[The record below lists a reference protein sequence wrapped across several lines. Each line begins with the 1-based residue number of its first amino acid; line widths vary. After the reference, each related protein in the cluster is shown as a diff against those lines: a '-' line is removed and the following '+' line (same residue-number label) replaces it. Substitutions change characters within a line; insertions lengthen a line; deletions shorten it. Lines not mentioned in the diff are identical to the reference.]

1 MKAKGR
7 LLWRLINNTPGVAD
21 LASHLEKETPFDK
34 LPRDEQITALA
45 IVSHYEEG
53 ARVIEEEAAKRWNGE
68 GKSAPAEAAPVA
80 PIPVDDPAETERVR
94 NEEATDEVRADEA
107 AEASAAVAEEER
119 PAPDTAA

>member
-1 MKAKGR
+1 MTKEQKAQVLKAKGR

-53 ARVIEEEAAKRWNGE
+53 ARVIEEEAAKRWTE
-68 GKSAPAEAAPVA
+68 AGKPATEAPAEANAATEGEAANGEGPATEGAPEA
-80 PIPVDDPAETERVR
+80 PAEDPPGEG
-94 NEEATDEVRADEA
+94 
-107 AEASAAVAEEER
+107 
-119 PAPDTAA
+119 PAPTAA